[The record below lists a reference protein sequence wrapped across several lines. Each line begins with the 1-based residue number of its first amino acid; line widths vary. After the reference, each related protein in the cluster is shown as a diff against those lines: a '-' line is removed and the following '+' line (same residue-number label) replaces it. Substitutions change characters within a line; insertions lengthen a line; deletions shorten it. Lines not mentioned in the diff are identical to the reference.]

1 MKLSIRQKLGIG
13 GSIKLAIQ
21 VTIRLFILNDA
32 SIDQILLQMEDEKPD
47 IMIIDSIHA
56 LTSND
61 LDSPLG
67 SISHLKTS
75 SQTLSEYCKKNSV
88 ILVLICHI
96 TKDGTIAGPKTLEHL
111 VDTVLYFDQIE
122 SDELRILRTTK
133 NRFGPTNEIGIFKMT
148 EKALVCCWLLAG
160 KIAILFGNR
169 PILGFLDTK
178 NGGCTCCCKIIR

>member
-1 MKLSIRQKLGIG
+1 
-13 GSIKLAIQ
+13 
-21 VTIRLFILNDA
+21 
-32 SIDQILLQMEDEKPD
+32 
-47 IMIIDSIHA
+47 MIIDSIHA

-75 SQTLSEYCKKNSV
+75 SQTLSEYCKKKSV

-148 EKALVCCWLLAG
+148 EKGLVEVSESSNIFISDSSNSYPGTAISSTFCLLYTSPSP
-160 KIAILFGNR
+160 R
-169 PILGFLDTK
+169 DQ
-178 NGGCTCCCKIIR
+178 